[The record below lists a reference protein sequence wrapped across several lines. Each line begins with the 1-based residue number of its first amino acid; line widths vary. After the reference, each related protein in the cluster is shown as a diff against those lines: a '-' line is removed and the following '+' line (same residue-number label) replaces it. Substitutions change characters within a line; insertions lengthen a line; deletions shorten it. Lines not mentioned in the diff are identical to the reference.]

1 MLKKN
6 NKSRKKKYIEKLKEI
21 ESINEKEAKE
31 RQMKRE
37 ANIEANKL
45 LEDIEDINLDGI
57 KKEKMDIEKKTRRK
71 KRVIYRRDKKSRYH

>member
-1 MLKKN
+1 MSKKN
-6 NKSRKKKYIEKLKEI
+6 NKNRKKKYVEKLKEM
-21 ESINEKEAKE
+21 ELKNEKEAKE

-57 KKEKMDIEKKTRRK
+57 KKDKMDIEKISRRK
-71 KRVIYRRDKKSRYH
+71 KKVIFRKNKKSRYH

>member
-1 MLKKN
+1 MSKKN

-21 ESINEKEAKE
+21 ESNNEKEAKE

-71 KRVIYRRDKKSRYH
+71 KRVIYRSDKKSRYN